1 MSIVNVKIIF
11 IKKAKQTCKR
21 PTKGRGATFFYN
33 KYNNGRFYTETDYSF
48 GTGYQSV

>member
-33 KYNNGRFYTETDYSF
+33 NGRFYTETDYSF
-48 GTGYQSV
+48 ETGYQSV